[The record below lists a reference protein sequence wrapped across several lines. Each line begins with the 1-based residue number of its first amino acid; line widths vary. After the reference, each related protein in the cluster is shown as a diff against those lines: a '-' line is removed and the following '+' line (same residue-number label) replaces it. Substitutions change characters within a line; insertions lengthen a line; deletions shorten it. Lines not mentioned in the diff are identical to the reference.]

1 MQQVVVIHG
10 GDTFRTPEDCLSF
23 LDREGDHLT
32 LEDFQRKG
40 WKSSLTLALGDSF
53 AVYAPSMPNKWN
65 ARYEEWK
72 LWFEKNIALMDD
84 GVILVGHSLGGTFL
98 AKYLSSE
105 HCPKKVR
112 ASFLIAPCYDETGE
126 GNREYLGGFLPPKDK
141 RLFAEQVRRIFI
153 YYSEDDD
160 VVPFSSL
167 ADYQRDLPNVAVR
180 TFKDR
185 GHFLQEDF
193 PELVEDIRQLS

>member
-10 GDTFRTPEDCLSF
+10 GDTFRSPEDCLEF
-23 LDREGDHLT
+23 LKQETLS

-40 WKSSLTLALGDSF
+40 WKTGLELALGSGYAVF
-53 AVYAPSMPNKWN
+53 APRLPNSAD
-65 ARYEEWK
+65 ARYEQWK
-72 LWFEKNIALMDD
+72 LWFEKVMVLMDD

-105 HCPKKVR
+105 ECSKSIR
-112 ASFLIAPCYDETGE
+112 AAFLIAPCYDETGA
-126 GNREYLGGFLPPKDK
+126 REYLGGFLPPKDK
-141 RLFAEQVRRIFI
+141 QLFIKQGGKIFL
-153 YYSEDDD
+153 YHSEDDD

-167 ADYQRDLPNVAVR
+167 ADYQRDLPDATAR

-185 GHFLQEDF
+185 GHFLQEEF
-193 PELVEDIRQLS
+193 PELVADILRLS